1 MKTLSPD
8 TTPDAQRKHYEL
20 MRRLSPEQRLSMA
33 FALTDTTR
41 QLVLAGVRHRF
52 PQADAE
58 ELRRRFIARVL
69 PQQDV
74 IRAYGF
80 DPKAEEFDEFDKES
94 LRGSDRKPG
103 DDGLP

>member
-1 MKTLSPD
+1 MKPLSPD
-8 TTPDAQRKHYEL
+8 TSVEAQRKHYEL

-41 QLVLAGVRHRF
+41 QLVLADLRHRY
-52 PQADAE
+52 PQANAE

-69 PQQDV
+69 PRQDV

-80 DPKAEEFDEFDKES
+80 DPKAEGF
-94 LRGSDRKPG
+94 
-103 DDGLP
+103 

>member
-1 MKTLSPD
+1 MKPLSPD
-8 TTPDAQRKHYEL
+8 TTVDAQRKHYEL

-33 FALTDTTR
+33 FALTDAAR
-41 QLVLAGVRHRF
+41 QLVLADLRHRY

-69 PQQDV
+69 PRQDV

-80 DPKAEEFDEFDKES
+80 DPKAEGF
-94 LRGSDRKPG
+94 
-103 DDGLP
+103 